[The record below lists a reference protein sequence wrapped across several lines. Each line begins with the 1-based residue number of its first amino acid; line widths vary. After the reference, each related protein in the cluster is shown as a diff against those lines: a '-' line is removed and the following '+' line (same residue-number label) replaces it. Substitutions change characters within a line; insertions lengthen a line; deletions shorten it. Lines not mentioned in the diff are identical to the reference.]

1 MRFLFSLQESYREYK
16 KLEELN
22 PSSFGN
28 AKVAYRQFSE
38 SEMREIVFKDITS
51 GEINHITYL
60 DSNVVTDFSSVIG
73 YFTQTIKNDLK
84 LVGGYDILYGKVKE
98 FVQDNLF
105 DKQINLE
112 DLNTLRNLSEPLAA
126 RTIVETFKKK
136 INELT
141 VVDRGTA
148 EIRDRI
154 KLSKTRPFTIT
165 FQEYRYPE
173 KSIFNKVVGDSHLE
187 LLFSSFLD
195 KCSDVISY
203 AKNSFAVNFKIDYV
217 NADGNISNYYPDFI
231 VKTDDGNI
239 FIVETKGLQD
249 LDVPLKMARLEG
261 LVPGHEQPSEEAAI
275 SVLSSWSRN
284 RSKRVLPRPLRT

>member
-1 MRFLFSLQESYREYK
+1 MLTPRSYREYK
-16 KLEELN
+16 RLEELN

-126 RTIVETFKKK
+126 RTIVETF
-136 INELT
+136 
-141 VVDRGTA
+141 
-148 EIRDRI
+148 
-154 KLSKTRPFTIT
+154 
-165 FQEYRYPE
+165 
-173 KSIFNKVVGDSHLE
+173 
-187 LLFSSFLD
+187 
-195 KCSDVISY
+195 
-203 AKNSFAVNFKIDYV
+203 
-217 NADGNISNYYPDFI
+217 
-231 VKTDDGNI
+231 
-239 FIVETKGLQD
+239 
-249 LDVPLKMARLEG
+249 
-261 LVPGHEQPSEEAAI
+261 
-275 SVLSSWSRN
+275 
-284 RSKRVLPRPLRT
+284 